1 MTQETLVTL
10 LARENACRQRIKEH
24 DEAATAERKRLEK
37 ALDDVRNQIG
47 CAKAG
52 LDQARLDHALQI
64 IRVGGSYARGGTDRG
79 SVIRD
84 AIDWLATGK
93 CSAYRGLD
101 QADFGTKNYDSWAGQ
116 RSDHEWGGPRH
127 GSIVF
132 QIGLTQRKRELTEQE
147 RADAIYFLLNIEAW
161 EQAVARARAA

>member
-1 MTQETLVTL
+1 MTENLVSL
-10 LARENACRQRIKEH
+10 IAREQGVRERIKAH
-24 DEAATAERKRLEK
+24 DETATAERKRLEK
-37 ALDDVRNQIG
+37 ALSDVQHNIG

-52 LDQARLDHALQI
+52 LDLGRIESGLSI
-64 IRVGGSYARGGTDRG
+64 INVRGSYSRGGQDRG

-84 AIDWLATGK
+84 AVDWFATGK
-93 CSAYRGLD
+93 CAAYRGLD
-101 QADFGTKNYDSWAGQ
+101 AADFGTKNYDRWSGQ

-132 QIGLTQRKRELTEQE
+132 AIGLKDRKRDLTEDE

-161 EQAVARARAA
+161 ESAKTNCEPVQ